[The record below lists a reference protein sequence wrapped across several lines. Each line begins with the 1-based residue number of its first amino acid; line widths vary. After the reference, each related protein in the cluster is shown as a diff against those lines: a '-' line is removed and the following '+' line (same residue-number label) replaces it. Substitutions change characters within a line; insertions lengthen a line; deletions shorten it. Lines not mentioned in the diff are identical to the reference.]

1 MRVLFIS
8 GREAAYQ
15 RNRVILKGL
24 RKNGVEVDEC
34 TSLSSSYLLRYPEV
48 LLKFLRR
55 RSYDLLFVGF
65 FGQPLVPLLRRFV
78 RKPVLFDA
86 FLSAYDTMC
95 FDRKT
100 IQPHSVA
107 GRMLSWLD
115 KRSCELADTVLLD
128 TNSHIDFFVE
138 AFKLDR
144 SKFERVFVGADED
157 VFFPR
162 TSEEHEGFLV
172 LYYGTFLPLQGIEYI
187 VEAAKL
193 LESYEDMRFKIIGK
207 GMTYARIMRLAEKL
221 GVENIRFVDWVP
233 YKVLPSEI
241 AEADICLG
249 GHFSAFP
256 KAFRVIPEKVF
267 QMIAMKKP
275 VILGNGPGNKEL
287 FEHKRNAFFCE
298 TANPEA
304 IADAIAR
311 LKSDPSLRERIG
323 ENGYRTFRQKCT
335 PDIIGR
341 EIRDIAGSLL
351 E

>member
-1 MRVLFIS
+1 LRVLFIS
-8 GREAAYQ
+8 GREPTYQ

-24 RKNGVEVDEC
+24 GKNVVEVDEC
-34 TSLSSSYLLRYPEV
+34 TSLLSSYLLRYPEV
-48 LLKFLRR
+48 LLKLLRKR
-55 RSYDLLFVGF
+55 PYDLLFVGF

-86 FLSAYDTMC
+86 FLSAYDTLC
-95 FDRKT
+95 FDRRM
-100 IQPHSVA
+100 IVPDSVA

-138 AFKLDR
+138 MFELSR

-162 TSEEHEGFLV
+162 MMEKHDGFQV
-172 LYYGTFLPLQGIEYI
+172 IYYGTFLPLQGIEYV

-193 LESYEDMRFKIIGK
+193 LQSHKDIKFKIIGK
-207 GMTYARIMRLAEKL
+207 GMTYARVMRLVKKL
-221 GVENIRFVDWVP
+221 DVENIRFVDWVP
-233 YKVLPSEI
+233 YEALPSEI
-241 AEADICLG
+241 AGADICLG
-249 GHFSAFP
+249 GHFSAIP
-256 KAFRVIPEKVF
+256 KASRVIPGKVF

-275 VILGNGPGNKEL
+275 VVLGNGSGNREL

-298 TANPEA
+298 RASPEA
-304 IADAIAR
+304 IVDAIAS
-311 LKSDPSLRERIG
+311 LKSSYSLREKIA
-323 ENGYRTFRQKCT
+323 ENAYATFIEKCT
-335 PDIIGR
+335 PETIGR
-341 EIRDIAGSLL
+341 EIIDIATKLL